1 MLESGASQQSEKRVR
16 GVAVLLTY
24 FGEWSLD
31 LWSLFLKFVRGELAK
46 WSVLHWCC
54 TLEKSGEGNLHV
66 HLALQF
72 RLAVDRASTFF
83 AWEGRKP
90 NASSNDYL
98 GVGLFKNPRFL
109 QPSVDRGF
117 FYVYADKEG
126 TQRDSEGRV
135 CVEGNRLPCWAPR
148 R

>member
-31 LWSLFLKFVRGELAK
+31 LWWLFLTFVRGQLAK

-98 GVGLFKNPRFL
+98 GVALNKMFR
-109 QPSVDRGF
+109 
-117 FYVYADKEG
+117 A
-126 TQRDSEGRV
+126 
-135 CVEGNRLPCWAPR
+135 
-148 R
+148 